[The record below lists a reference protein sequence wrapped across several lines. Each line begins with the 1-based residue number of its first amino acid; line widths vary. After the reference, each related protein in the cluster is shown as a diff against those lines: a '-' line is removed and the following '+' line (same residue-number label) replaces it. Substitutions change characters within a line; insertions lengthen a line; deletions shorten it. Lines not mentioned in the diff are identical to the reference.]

1 VQGIQEGRFPRDHVR
16 VELGE
21 ILAGREPG
29 RTSDGEVT
37 VFKSL
42 GLAIEDVAAAALA
55 YRRAKQA
62 GRGIQVE
69 L

>member
-1 VQGIQEGRFPRDHVR
+1 M
-16 VELGE
+16 ELGE